1 MCIAMARFTPTGL
14 RQRVLCC
21 YGSLVGLSAAVAFAL
36 WPSHWRAILSVLAG
50 ATLAGWSARC
60 LATRHL
66 RDSLG
71 KLRQTTDALSRGD
84 LRRPIDDTARQDFVK
99 LAGSLDRLIDHLH
112 QLVEE
117 REQLRRQ
124 LTRSEKLALIGE
136 LTAALAH
143 EINNP
148 LDGLQNCTRI
158 IRRDPTN
165 IEQTRK
171 LLDLMEEGLY
181 RIEMSLRRM
190 MSMARDAP
198 VTLIDI
204 QIEDVIRDAL
214 LVVQPR
220 LDRNQI
226 VLVHES
232 PDPHLRVLADRAQLT
247 QALINLLINA
257 ADAMPGG
264 GRITLRHGTCGEGS
278 HVDLEIIDTGQG
290 IPPDVL
296 PHIFEPFYT
305 TKDGGSGTGLGLA
318 ITARI
323 IEAHGGTIG
332 VASQPGRGTCFTLT
346 LQAAGQPPATQV
358 AVPVT
363 TDATNGNLGSD

>member
-1 MCIAMARFTPTGL
+1 M
-14 RQRVLCC
+14 
-21 YGSLVGLSAAVAFAL
+21 VGLSAVLAYWL
-36 WPSHWRAILSVLAG
+36 WPAHWGAILWVAG
-50 ATLAGWSARC
+50 GAMLAGWCATW

-66 RDSLG
+66 RHSFG

-99 LAGSLDRLIDHLH
+99 LAGSLDRLIDHLRE
-112 QLVEE
+112 LVEE
-117 REQLRRQ
+117 RENLRRQ

-158 IRRDPTN
+158 IRRDPGN
-165 IEQTRK
+165 VAQTRK

-190 MSMARDAP
+190 MNMARDAP
-198 VTLIDI
+198 VTLVDI
-204 QIEDVIRDAL
+204 QLDDAIRDAL

-220 LDRNQI
+220 LDRGRI
-226 VLVHES
+226 DVVHETAGS
-232 PDPHLRVLADRAQLT
+232 HTRVLADRPQLT
-247 QALINLLINA
+247 QVLINLLINA
-257 ADAMPGG
+257 ADAMPEG
-264 GRITLRHGTCGEGS
+264 GRVTLRHGMREDDGRI
-278 HVDLEIIDTGQG
+278 VLDIIDTGQG
-290 IPPDVL
+290 IPPEVL

-318 ITARI
+318 ISARI
-323 IEAHGGTIG
+323 LEAHGATID
-332 VASQPGRGTCFTLT
+332 VTSRPGQGTCFTLT
-346 LQAAGQPPATQV
+346 LQAVCSSSSCDVPAPAT
-358 AVPVT
+358 
-363 TDATNGNLGSD
+363 TNHNERDVSNC

>member
-1 MCIAMARFTPTGL
+1 MCVAMARFIPTGL

-21 YGSLVGLSAAVAFAL
+21 YGSLVGLSAAAAFAL
-36 WPSHWRAILSVLAG
+36 WPAHWRAILSVLAG

-264 GRITLRHGTCGEGS
+264 GRITLRHGTCVEGG

-318 ITARI
+318 ITTRI

-346 LQAAGQPPATQV
+346 LQAAGQPTATQV
-358 AVPVT
+358 ATSVT
-363 TDATNGNLGSD
+363 TNATKGKLGSD